1 MEMKVKLLDG
11 AEEKGVAQVEE
22 ELLAKHEESLS
33 TDNNFESQEQE
44 QEEQQEQEQEFEPEE
59 ELSEERVLSYIGK
72 RYNKEINSFDEL
84 MAERNIT
91 EEIPPD
97 VAAYMKYK
105 KDTGRGFEDFIKLN
119 KDFDN
124 MDSEDLV
131 KEYLQSINTEL
142 DSDDIESLLEDYQ
155 YDENLDD
162 DAFIKKTKIARKKII
177 AEAKKHFK
185 NQKEQYN
192 TPIESIGV
200 NVSNEEKE
208 NFEAYKQYTKEA
220 ATIEESNKRKRE
232 WFDQKT
238 NEVLN
243 DDFKGFDFNINDKK
257 LSFSPGNL
265 SEIKK
270 NHSTPQNFIN
280 KFLDENGLMKDA
292 EGYHKS
298 LAMAMNPEKFAKFF
312 YEQGQA
318 DATENVTSKMKN
330 INMSERKISEASNRV
345 DGMQVKSL
353 SPESGNGLK
362 IRSIKRI

>member
-1 MEMKVKLLDG
+1 MEMKVRLLDG
-11 AEEKGVAQVEE
+11 AEEKSVAQIEE

-33 TDNNFESQEQE
+33 TDNNFEPQEQE
-44 QEEQQEQEQEFEPEE
+44 QEQGQEFEPEE

-91 EEIPPD
+91 EEIPSD

-105 KDTGRGFEDFIKLN
+105 KDTGRGFEDYIKLN

-124 MDSEDLV
+124 MDSDDLL
-131 KEYLQSINTEL
+131 KEYLHSTNSDL
-142 DSDDIESLLEDYQ
+142 DSDDIDALMEDY
-155 YDENLDD
+155 YFDEDLDD
-162 DAFIKKTKIARKKII
+162 DSFIKKTKIAKKKAIG
-177 AEAKKHFK
+177 EAKKYF
-185 NQKEQYN
+185 NQQKEQYS
-192 TPIESIGV
+192 TPLESRGLDV
-200 NVSNEEKE
+200 PDEEKE
-208 NFEAYKQYTKEA
+208 VFEAYKQYTKEA

-257 LSFSPGNL
+257 FSFSPGNL

-270 NHSTPQNFIN
+270 NHSSPQNFIN

-318 DATENVTSKMKN
+318 DATDDVTRKIKN
-330 INMSERKISEASNRV
+330 INMSERKVSEAGSRAEGV
-345 DGMQVKSL
+345 QVKSL
-353 SPESGNGLK
+353 SPDSGNGLK

>member
-1 MEMKVKLLDG
+1 MEMKVRLIDG
-11 AEEKGVAQVEE
+11 AEEKGVAQLEE
-22 ELLAKHEESLS
+22 ELLTKHEELLS
-33 TDNNFESQEQE
+33 TDDNFEPQE
-44 QEEQQEQEQEFEPEE
+44 QEQEQEFQPEE

-72 RYNKEINSFDEL
+72 RYNKEISSFDEL
-84 MAERNIT
+84 MTERNIT
-91 EEIPPD
+91 EEIPSD

-105 KDTGRGFEDFIKLN
+105 KDTGRGFEDYIKLN

-124 MDSEDLV
+124 MDSDDLL
-131 KEYLQSINTEL
+131 KQYLYSTNSDL
-142 DSDDIESLLEDYQ
+142 DSDDIDTLMEDY
-155 YDENLDD
+155 YFDEDLDD
-162 DAFIKKTKIARKKII
+162 DSFIKKTKIAKKKAIG
-177 AEAKKHFK
+177 EAKKYF
-185 NQKEQYN
+185 NQQKEQYSA
-192 TPIESIGV
+192 PLESRGLDV
-200 NVSNEEKE
+200 PDEEKE
-208 NFEAYKQYTKEA
+208 VFEAYKQYTKEA

-257 LSFSPGNL
+257 FSFSPGNL

-318 DATENVTSKMKN
+318 DATDDVTRKIKN
-330 INMSERKISEASNRV
+330 INMSERKVSEAGSRTEGV
-345 DGMQVKSL
+345 QVKSL
-353 SPESGNGLK
+353 SPDSGNGLK
-362 IRSIKRI
+362 IRSMKRI